1 MNDLLKPPRI
11 GRRTIKVWLRNR
23 DTWLKFY
30 RASLVGN
37 LAEPILFLL
46 AFGLGLSRFITDID
60 GLPYIN
66 YIAPGLMLAA
76 AMNAAT
82 FECTFGAY
90 TRMSAQKTYDAIIVT
105 PVSIE
110 EVAAGD
116 ILWGASKGFLSA
128 IVILAV
134 LVPWGLAASPWL
146 LLAPLLFLL
155 ASLMFASM
163 SMIVTAF
170 APSYDY
176 FAYYFSLVVSP
187 MFFFSGVFFP
197 LTSLPAWVRTVSWFM
212 PLTHAVNIS
221 RGLATGNVSAV
232 LLLDGLWMLV
242 FTLAAGG
249 LAINLIKKRLIK

>member
-1 MNDLLKPPRI
+1 MIALLKPPRV
-11 GRRTIKVWLRNR
+11 GRRAFKVWLRNR

-37 LAEPILFLL
+37 LAEPVLFLL
-46 AFGLGLSRFITDID
+46 AFGLGLSRFISDIN
-60 GLPYIN
+60 GIPYIN

-90 TRMSAQKTYDAIIVT
+90 TRMAAQKTYDAIIVT

-110 EVAAGD
+110 EVAAGE
-116 ILWGASKGFLSA
+116 ILWGASKAFLSA
-128 IVILAV
+128 TIILAV
-134 LVPWGLAASPWL
+134 LIPWGLADSPWL
-146 LLAPLLFLL
+146 VLAPVLFLL
-155 ASLMFASM
+155 SGLMFASLALV
-163 SMIVTAF
+163 VTAF

-176 FAYYFSLVVSP
+176 FSYYFSLVVSP

-197 LTSLPAWVRTVSWFM
+197 LDHLPPWVQTVSWFL
-212 PLTHAVNIS
+212 PLTHAVNVS
-221 RGLATGNVSAV
+221 RGLATGHVTSR
-232 LLLDGLWMLV
+232 LLLEGLWMTV
-242 FTLAAGG
+242 FTVAASW

>member
-1 MNDLLKPPRI
+1 MNGLLKPPRV
-11 GRRTIKVWLRNR
+11 GRRAFKVWLRNR

-128 IVILAV
+128 VVILAV
-134 LVPWGLAASPWL
+134 LIPWGLAASPWL

-155 ASLMFASM
+155 SGLMFASM

-197 LTSLPAWVRTVSWFM
+197 LSALPAWVRTVSWFM

-221 RGLATGNVSAV
+221 RGFATGEVSPR
-232 LLLDGLWMLV
+232 LLLDGLWMAV
-242 FTLAAGG
+242 FTFASAW
-249 LAINLIKKRLIK
+249 LAINLIKRRLIK

>member
-1 MNDLLKPPRI
+1 MNGLLKPPRV
-11 GRRTIKVWLRNR
+11 GRRAFKVWLRNR

-30 RASLVGN
+30 RSSLVGN
-37 LAEPILFLL
+37 LVEPILFLL
-46 AFGLGLSRFITDID
+46 AFGLGLSQFIADID

-90 TRMSAQKTYDAIIVT
+90 TRMSSQKTYDAIIVT

-128 IVILAV
+128 IVILLV
-134 LVPWGLAASPWL
+134 LIPWGLATSPWL

-155 ASLMFASM
+155 SGLMFASM
-163 SMIVTAF
+163 AMIVTAF
-170 APSYDY
+170 SPSYDY
-176 FAYYFSLVVSP
+176 FSYYFSLAVSP

-197 LTSLPAWVRTVSWFM
+197 LSSLPPWVQTVSWFM
-212 PLTHAVNIS
+212 PLTHAVNIA
-221 RGLATGNVSAV
+221 RGLATGNLSAS
-232 LLLDGLWMLV
+232 LLLDLLWMLI
-242 FTLAAGG
+242 FTLAATW
-249 LAINLIKKRLIK
+249 LAINLIKRRLIK